1 MSSLS
6 DRATTA
12 LASGFNATAQAERVA
27 ATAARRAGVT
37 VSSRSDIDDLRTVSA
52 LLESVWGR
60 TPEGVP
66 LNSEL
71 LRSLVHAG
79 GAVTAAHDARGE
91 LVGAAVL
98 SPAAPHGS
106 TYSLIAAASSGHRDK
121 GVGGA
126 VKLAQ
131 RAWALQRGFRSMIWT
146 FDPLV
151 SRNAR
156 FNLAKLGA
164 VADAYEPSFYGLMS
178 DAINGSDDSD
188 RLVARWQL
196 DSHRVVAATEG
207 TAPDPAPDAAADV
220 LGTGPDGRPMLR
232 VDDSGLW
239 CRVPEDIVDVRRRA
253 PEDAAGWRSAVRT
266 AVMDALA
273 DGRTVTHMT
282 RDGWYLLT
290 RSQEGTR

>member
-1 MSSLS
+1 MASHPEG
-6 DRATTA
+6 ATLAGTA
-12 LASGFNATAQAERVA
+12 GFNATAQAERIA

-37 VSSRSDIDDLRTVSA
+37 LTTPRAMDDLRRISG

-60 TPEGVP
+60 TAEGVP

-79 GAVTAAHDARGE
+79 GAVTAAHDAGGE

-98 SPAAPHGS
+98 SPAAPAGS
-106 TYSLIAAASSGHRDK
+106 SYSLIAAASSGHRDR
-121 GVGGA
+121 GVGRA

-131 RAWALQRGFRSMIWT
+131 RAWALQHGFRSMVWT

-156 FNLAKLGA
+156 FNLARLGA
-164 VADAYEPSFYGLMS
+164 VADAYEPSFYGRMS
-178 DAINGSDDSD
+178 DAINGTDDSD
-188 RLVARWQL
+188 RLVARWELGSQ
-196 DSHRVVAATEG
+196 RVVAATEG

-220 LGTGPDGRPMLR
+220 LGSGPDGWPMLR
-232 VDDSGLW
+232 QDASGLW
-239 CRVPEDIVDVRRRA
+239 CRVPADIVDVRRRA
-253 PEDAAGWRSAVRT
+253 PEDAARWRT
-266 AVMDALA
+266 AVRAAVTKALA
-273 DGRTVTHMT
+273 DGRTATHMT

-290 RSQEGTR
+290 SEEGPR